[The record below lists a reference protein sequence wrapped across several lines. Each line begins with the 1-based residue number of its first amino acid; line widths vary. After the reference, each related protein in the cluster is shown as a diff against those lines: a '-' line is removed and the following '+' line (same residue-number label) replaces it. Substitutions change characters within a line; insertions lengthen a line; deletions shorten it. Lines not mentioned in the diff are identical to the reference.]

1 MRKIVPK
8 AVIVSAKRLPIGKI
22 NGIYVNKTPEE
33 LFSQLIQQQI
43 ATVPHLSKKEIDQVI
58 LGNVTNL
65 GGNLARRCALAAQ
78 LPVSTP
84 AYTIDCQCAS
94 GLMAVISGVQSIVS
108 GDARFVLAGGVE
120 STSTAN
126 PIIDS
131 QTNKRMQR
139 FPMVPKGQ
147 LDLDMGIIAE
157 NMGEKYHISRN
168 MQDEYAYKSHM
179 KAKKAFERKEIIQ
192 EIIPFDL
199 DQHIVDQ
206 DQCPRFNTSVEQLA
220 QLKSAFREHGTV
232 TAGNSCP
239 INDGAAATFLS
250 DCHQVKDA
258 QGYYLDHATV
268 GVAPNEFIIAPIMA
282 TKKLL
287 SQLHLTIS
295 DIDVVELNE
304 AFAVQAILCCDQLGI
319 SEKQLNPLGGAL
331 AYGHPYGATG
341 AILVSRL
348 LNSLNR
354 LHRPALGIITLCV
367 AGGMGVSVLIGNKFW
382 QK

>member
-131 QTNKRMQR
+131 KTNKRMQR
-139 FPMVPKGQ
+139 FPMLPKGQ
-147 LDLDMGIIAE
+147 
-157 NMGEKYHISRN
+157 
-168 MQDEYAYKSHM
+168 
-179 KAKKAFERKEIIQ
+179 
-192 EIIPFDL
+192 
-199 DQHIVDQ
+199 
-206 DQCPRFNTSVEQLA
+206 
-220 QLKSAFREHGTV
+220 
-232 TAGNSCP
+232 
-239 INDGAAATFLS
+239 
-250 DCHQVKDA
+250 
-258 QGYYLDHATV
+258 
-268 GVAPNEFIIAPIMA
+268 
-282 TKKLL
+282 
-287 SQLHLTIS
+287 
-295 DIDVVELNE
+295 
-304 AFAVQAILCCDQLGI
+304 
-319 SEKQLNPLGGAL
+319 
-331 AYGHPYGATG
+331 
-341 AILVSRL
+341 
-348 LNSLNR
+348 
-354 LHRPALGIITLCV
+354 
-367 AGGMGVSVLIGNKFW
+367 
-382 QK
+382 